1 MSRFSLILVAL
12 TLFFN
17 SNVEAQK
24 VINPNTIFWH
34 KTEVTEIFP
43 NKWGVGADFVYRR
56 VSNLNSDGPLA
67 SPLRESIRP
76 WVHYQFSPLARLSI
90 SPLGYFNSNTII
102 GSVDHGEVVD
112 SHEWRSTIQYFHHQK
127 VLGGKIMH
135 TWRYRFEFRNL
146 YRPNIQEYSYNTRLR
161 VRYRLRY
168 VLNGND
174 FYKDKTNYLA
184 INNEIALN
192 FGKNI
197 TRNTFSNN
205 RFYLAVG
212 RRFLNAARVE
222 LRYVNVFAS
231 RSNGFEFDQLQGFM
245 LSLYIDQLSDLG
257 RRKLRAVRFSN

>member
-1 MSRFSLILVAL
+1 MI
-12 TLFFN
+12 
-17 SNVEAQK
+17 
-24 VINPNTIFWH
+24 
-34 KTEVTEIFP
+34 
-43 NKWGVGADFVYRR
+43 
-56 VSNLNSDGPLA
+56 
-67 SPLRESIRP
+67 
-76 WVHYQFSPLARLSI
+76 
-90 SPLGYFNSNTII
+90 
-102 GSVDHGEVVD
+102 
-112 SHEWRSTIQYFHHQK
+112 
-127 VLGGKIMH
+127 H

-146 YRPNIQEYSYNTRLR
+146 YQSNIQEYSYNTRLR

-174 FYKDKTNYLA
+174 FYKDKTSYLA

-205 RFYLAVG
+205 RIYLAAG
-212 RRFLNAARVE
+212 HRFLNAARVE

-245 LSLYIDQLSDLG
+245 LSLYIDQFSDLG